1 MDYKERLKRFTT
13 ILNSQKPVS
22 LPGLCGLC
30 LQGIPDEYSIRS
42 KAWMLMLEYLPT
54 DKLQWKDVLS
64 SHRKTYTSFVQE
76 LLIDPW
82 KKLSLQENSEDAE
95 AEDHPLSTNKD
106 SKWKQYF
113 EDNQTLEQIDKDIRR
128 TLPDLSFF
136 QGKSE
141 SAMNFSVSSVAE
153 AQTEDSTSTKGS
165 TAFSMQTGFSIED
178 IPFQSEEEFFQFLED
193 SHRSL
198 QERIYHLENESP
210 TSSSIISS
218 KPRKSIEKSI
228 QENEDELG
236 IHREATERILFIYAK
251 LNPGIGY
258 VQGMNE
264 LLAPLYYVL
273 ATDPS
278 YENRFYCECDSFFLF
293 TKMMVQVRD
302 LYEKTLDH
310 DSGHGIYFLMSK
322 FTDRLK
328 QYDFELWQCMHR
340 KEINPTYYSFRWY
353 TCLFT
358 QEFPLPDVIRLWDS
372 IIADQT
378 RARLLG
384 KNEDGFNGAFDF
396 TIDFCC
402 AILIELREY
411 LLKYNFADSIKLL
424 QSQFSADMPTLL
436 NVTFELESLRKN
448 KRIGSDMSYIPRK
461 SLDTN
466 VLTNSIKNGVLATYN
481 SVKSSSSQTNDKP
494 LGKSLEYP
502 ENNTRSLFPR
512 FRNSLDEAP
521 PNPFFKIN
529 NNVRTIFAH
538 PKTPENQDSQRGWS
552 SVKAKSNNIFHKVG
566 NIVGD
571 AVRYITEEEEYSEE
585 EDLTDTSRKIEES
598 PRRRVVSR
606 KNVI

>member
-13 ILNSQKPVS
+13 ILNSPNPVS

-54 DKLQWKDVLS
+54 DKSQWKEVLR
-64 SHRKTYTSFVQE
+64 SHRETYTSFVQE

-82 KKLSLQENSEDAE
+82 KKLSLQEDAETAE

-106 SKWKQYF
+106 SRWKQYF

-136 QGKSE
+136 QGKSDD
-141 SAMNFSVSSVAE
+141 AMSFSVSSAAE
-153 AQTEDSTSTKGS
+153 VQVENSGSTSSFT
-165 TAFSMQTGFSIED
+165 QTGSSIQD
-178 IPFQSEEEFFQFLED
+178 ISFQNKEEYIQFLED
-193 SHRSL
+193 SHYSL
-198 QERIYHLENESP
+198 QARIYQLDSESP
-210 TSSSIISS
+210 TSSSILSN
-218 KPRKSIEKSI
+218 KPRKSIEKAS
-228 QENEDELG
+228 QENDEDELG

-293 TKMMVQVRD
+293 TEMMVQVRD

-322 FTDRLK
+322 FTDRLR
-328 QYDFELWQCMHR
+328 QYDFELWECMKK
-340 KEINPTYYSFRWY
+340 KEINPAYYSFRWY

-396 TIDFCC
+396 AIDFCC

-411 LLKYNFADSIKLL
+411 LLKYSFADSIKLL
-424 QSQFSADMPTLL
+424 QSQFSADMSTLL

-448 KRIGSDMSYIPRK
+448 KSVGSDMSYVPGK
-461 SLDTN
+461 SFITN
-466 VLTNSIKNGVLATYN
+466 DLTNSVKNRMLATYN
-481 SVKSSSSQTNDKP
+481 SVKNTSSQNVKQPSKDSEEP
-494 LGKSLEYP
+494 ASDS
-502 ENNTRSLFPR
+502 RSFFPS
-512 FRNSLDEAP
+512 FRSSLDETP
-521 PNPFFKIN
+521 PNPYFKIN
-529 NNVRTIFAH
+529 KNVRTIFAT
-538 PKTPENQDSQRGWS
+538 PKTPEHQDSEGGWS
-552 SVKAKSNNIFHKVG
+552 TLKTKGNNLFNKVG

-571 AVRYITEEEEYSEE
+571 AVRYVTEEEEFSEE
-585 EDLTDTSRKIEES
+585 EDFTDTSRKIGES
-598 PRRRVVSR
+598 RRRKTVSR

>member
-13 ILNSQKPVS
+13 ILNSPNPVS

-30 LQGIPDEYSIRS
+30 LQGVPDEHSIRS

-54 DKLQWKDVLS
+54 DKSQWKEVLR
-64 SHRKTYTSFVQE
+64 SHRETYTSFIQE

-82 KKLSLQENSEDAE
+82 KKLSLQEDAEIIE
-95 AEDHPLSTNKD
+95 AEDHPLNTNKD

-113 EDNQTLEQIDKDIRR
+113 EDNHTLEQIDKDIRR
-128 TLPDLSFF
+128 TLPALSFF
-136 QGKSE
+136 QGKSDDAV
-141 SAMNFSVSSVAE
+141 SFSVSSAAE
-153 AQTEDSTSTKGS
+153 DQIEDSVTTPPSNHS
-165 TAFSMQTGFSIED
+165 ESSIQD
-178 IPFQSEEEFFQFLED
+178 ISFRNKEEFSHFLED

-198 QERIYHLENESP
+198 QSRIYQLDDESP
-210 TSSSIISS
+210 TSSSILSN
-218 KPRKSIEKSI
+218 KPRKSLENTS
-228 QENEDELG
+228 QETTEDELG

-273 ATDPS
+273 ATDPT

-293 TKMMVQVRD
+293 TKMMVHVRD

-310 DSGHGIYFLMSK
+310 DSGHGIYFLMSN
-322 FTDRLK
+322 FTDRLR
-328 QYDFELWQCMHR
+328 QYDFELWECMQK

-396 TIDFCC
+396 AIDFCC
-402 AILIELREY
+402 AILIELREF
-411 LLKYNFADSIKLL
+411 LLTYSFADSIKLL
-424 QSQFSADMPTLL
+424 QSQFSADMSTLL
-436 NVTFELESLRKN
+436 KVTFELESLRKN
-448 KRIGSDMSYIPRK
+448 KTVGSDMSYISRK
-461 SLDTN
+461 PFNTN
-466 VLTNSIKNGVLATYN
+466 YLASSVKNRMRATYN
-481 SVKSSSSQTNDKP
+481 SVKNSSSQNVKLPSKDQEEP
-494 LGKSLEYP
+494 SSDSKSFFP
-502 ENNTRSLFPR
+502 NFRS
-512 FRNSLDEAP
+512 SLDETP

-529 NNVRTIFAH
+529 KNVRTIFAQ
-538 PKTPENQDSQRGWS
+538 PKTPNHQDSEGGWLS
-552 SVKAKSNNIFHKVG
+552 LKNKGSNLFNKVG
-566 NIVGD
+566 NIVSD
-571 AVRYITEEEEYSEE
+571 AVRYATEEEDFSEE
-585 EDLTDTSRKIEES
+585 EDFTDTSRKIGES
-598 PRRRVVSR
+598 GRRKTVSR
-606 KNVI
+606 RNVI